1 MSALKRQLLSRIEF
15 LTSDKLREKIDN
27 WIISLAIAGF
37 LIHLGLIFAANLGWI
52 EGKFISNQFFADPIS
67 AIYTPFS
74 FILIYEVYL
83 LVYFLSRSITDYIG
97 KQYEVISLIVIR
109 RIFKDISKL
118 ELEGD
123 WLSVP
128 YNQQFIGD
136 CLGILAI
143 FALIFVFKNLYKA
156 RSSELE
162 GTKLEN
168 FILSKRLT
176 SNLLIIVLIGLAIF
190 SVVGWIREVFLYHHG
205 LIDALSDVNGI
216 FYHEFFTILI
226 LVDVLLLLIS
236 FRYTENYNALIRNSG
251 FVIST
256 IMIKVSFNTTGI
268 VNVILICSAIA
279 FGVIILWIYNQYEK
293 RNYV

>member
-1 MSALKRQLLSRIEF
+1 MLALKRKILDRIGF
-15 LTSDKLREKIDN
+15 LTSDKVREKIDN

-37 LIHLGLIFAANLGWI
+37 LIHLSLIFAVDLGWV
-52 EGKFISNQFFADPIS
+52 ESKFISNQFFTDPIS

-83 LVYFLSRSITDYIG
+83 LVYFLSRSITDYIS
-97 KQYEVISLIVIR
+97 KQYEVISLILIR

-118 ELEGD
+118 NLEGD
-123 WLSVP
+123 WLTIP

-136 CLGILAI
+136 CLGILAV
-143 FALIFVFKNLYKA
+143 FALIFVFKSLYKA
-156 RSSELE
+156 RPSKLE
-162 GTKLEN
+162 SAKLEN
-168 FILSKRLT
+168 FILSKKLT

-205 LIDALSDVNGI
+205 LIDAFSDVNGI

-256 IMIKVSFNTTGI
+256 IMIKLSFNT
-268 VNVILICSAIA
+268 S
-279 FGVIILWIYNQYEK
+279 
-293 RNYV
+293 